1 MNQIKLN
8 ELLKTK
14 TITIP
19 LYVLKMYKEF
29 NLSSDEIILFLF
41 LYDKDNE
48 AFNPTNIF
56 ENTGLEIGKILE
68 GMSNLNKK
76 GLINIELKTNSL
88 GVKEEFINLS
98 PFFDKVTIKAMDFLN
113 KDNDNDDNIY
123 NVIEEE
129 FNRKL
134 SPIECETIDDWKK
147 NGYANDLIKEAV
159 REAILNGAN
168 SLRYIDKILFEWNKK
183 GYKNKEDVKKKNI
196 KKETSKEVEIYTG
209 DWLDS
214 DEEL

>member
-29 NLSSDEIILFLF
+29 NLSSDEIILLLF

-48 AFNPTNIF
+48 GFNPTNVK

-98 PFFDKVTIKAMDFLN
+98 PFFDKVTLRAMDFLN
-113 KDNDNDDNIY
+113 KDSDNDDNIY
-123 NVIEEE
+123 KVIEEE

-147 NGYANDLIKEAV
+147 NGYSNELIKEAV

-168 SLRYIDKILFEWNKK
+168 SLRYIDKILYEWNKK

-196 KKETSKEVEIYTG
+196 KKETSNEVEIYTG